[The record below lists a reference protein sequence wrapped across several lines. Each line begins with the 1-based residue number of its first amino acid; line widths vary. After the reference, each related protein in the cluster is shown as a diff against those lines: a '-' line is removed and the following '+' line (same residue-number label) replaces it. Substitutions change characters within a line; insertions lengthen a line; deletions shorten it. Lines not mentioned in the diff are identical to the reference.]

1 VKQTVRKPH
10 LLKGEITPPADKSIS
25 HRSLLLNSIASGKA
39 RVTNFLSAADCLST
53 LSCLTSLGVKI
64 DLKGSEVT
72 IMGSGNRWFNE
83 PNGVLDAGNSGT
95 TMRLL
100 TGLLA
105 AQPFTSTITGDES
118 LRSRPMGR
126 IIEPLRLMGAR
137 IEGSENSA
145 KAPLTVTG
153 GSLHGISYRLP
164 VASAQVK
171 SSILLAALFAEGET
185 VIDQPALSRDHTERM
200 LSAMGANIVSDGLSI
215 TLSPVSSPLTPLDL
229 RVPADISSAAFWLVA
244 GAIHPNARITILNVG
259 INPTRN
265 GIVEVL
271 QSMGASLIVENQR
284 LEGDEPVADLT
295 VESSLLKSVTIE
307 GDMIPRL
314 IDEVPVIAVA
324 ASAAEGATVIRDAG
338 ELRVKESDRISAT
351 AAELSKLGAKIEE
364 LPDGM
369 IIHGTSRLKGNQ
381 CDSHGDHRL
390 AMALAVAGL
399 VAEGETTITNSEAV
413 NISYPGFWE
422 DLERIGG

>member
-1 VKQTVRKPH
+1 MKQTIRKPR
-10 LLKGEITPPADKSIS
+10 LLKGEITPPADKSVS

-53 LSCLTSLGVKI
+53 LSCLRSLGVKI
-64 DLKGSEVT
+64 DFQGSEVT
-72 IMGSGNRWFNE
+72 ITGMGSSWFNE
-83 PNGVLDAGNSGT
+83 PKDVLDAGNSGT

-126 IIEPLRLMGAR
+126 IIEPLGLMGAR

-215 TLSPVSSPLTPLDL
+215 ILSPVCSPLMPLDL

-271 QSMGASLIVENQR
+271 QSMGASLIIENQR

-295 VESSLLKSVTIE
+295 VESSSLKGVAID

-314 IDEVPVIAVA
+314 IDEIPVIAVA
-324 ASAAEGATVIRDAG
+324 ASVAEGATVIRNAG
-338 ELRVKESDRISAT
+338 ELRVKESDRINT
-351 AAELSKLGAKIEE
+351 TTAELSKLGAEIEE

-369 IIHGTSRLKGNQ
+369 NIHGISKLKGNQ

-413 NISYPGFWE
+413 NISYPGFWD
-422 DLERIGG
+422 DLARIGG

>member
-1 VKQTVRKPH
+1 
-10 LLKGEITPPADKSIS
+10 
-25 HRSLLLNSIASGKA
+25 
-39 RVTNFLSAADCLST
+39 
-53 LSCLTSLGVKI
+53 
-64 DLKGSEVT
+64 
-72 IMGSGNRWFNE
+72 
-83 PNGVLDAGNSGT
+83 
-95 TMRLL
+95 
-100 TGLLA
+100 
-105 AQPFTSTITGDES
+105 
-118 LRSRPMGR
+118 
-126 IIEPLRLMGAR
+126 
-137 IEGSENSA
+137 
-145 KAPLTVTG
+145 
-153 GSLHGISYRLP
+153 
-164 VASAQVK
+164 
-171 SSILLAALFAEGET
+171 
-185 VIDQPALSRDHTERM
+185 
-200 LSAMGANIVSDGLSI
+200 
-215 TLSPVSSPLTPLDL
+215 
-229 RVPADISSAAFWLVA
+229 
-244 GAIHPNARITILNVG
+244 
-259 INPTRN
+259 
-265 GIVEVL
+265 
-271 QSMGASLIVENQR
+271 
-284 LEGDEPVADLT
+284 
-295 VESSLLKSVTIE
+295 KSVTIE

>member
-1 VKQTVRKPH
+1 
-10 LLKGEITPPADKSIS
+10 
-25 HRSLLLNSIASGKA
+25 
-39 RVTNFLSAADCLST
+39 
-53 LSCLTSLGVKI
+53 
-64 DLKGSEVT
+64 
-72 IMGSGNRWFNE
+72 
-83 PNGVLDAGNSGT
+83 
-95 TMRLL
+95 
-100 TGLLA
+100 
-105 AQPFTSTITGDES
+105 
-118 LRSRPMGR
+118 MGR

>member
-1 VKQTVRKPH
+1 MKQTVRKPH

-145 KAPLTVTG
+145 KAPL
-153 GSLHGISYRLP
+153 
-164 VASAQVK
+164 
-171 SSILLAALFAEGET
+171 
-185 VIDQPALSRDHTERM
+185 
-200 LSAMGANIVSDGLSI
+200 
-215 TLSPVSSPLTPLDL
+215 
-229 RVPADISSAAFWLVA
+229 
-244 GAIHPNARITILNVG
+244 
-259 INPTRN
+259 
-265 GIVEVL
+265 
-271 QSMGASLIVENQR
+271 
-284 LEGDEPVADLT
+284 
-295 VESSLLKSVTIE
+295 
-307 GDMIPRL
+307 
-314 IDEVPVIAVA
+314 
-324 ASAAEGATVIRDAG
+324 
-338 ELRVKESDRISAT
+338 
-351 AAELSKLGAKIEE
+351 
-364 LPDGM
+364 
-369 IIHGTSRLKGNQ
+369 
-381 CDSHGDHRL
+381 
-390 AMALAVAGL
+390 
-399 VAEGETTITNSEAV
+399 
-413 NISYPGFWE
+413 
-422 DLERIGG
+422 